1 MAVAPKTARSPA
13 PTPSPAE
20 AKVDLPAAPP
30 VPEPVNLDFAAN
42 PNHYRAKVHGKVEKA
57 KPRQGPQVDSP
68 PRLELNVQCD
78 AAQEQ
83 DSDKE

>member
-13 PTPSPAE
+13 PPPSTAE
-20 AKVDLPAAPP
+20 AKVDLPVASP

-57 KPRQGPQVDSP
+57 KPRQGPRVDSSP
-68 PRLELNVQCD
+68 WLELNVQCD